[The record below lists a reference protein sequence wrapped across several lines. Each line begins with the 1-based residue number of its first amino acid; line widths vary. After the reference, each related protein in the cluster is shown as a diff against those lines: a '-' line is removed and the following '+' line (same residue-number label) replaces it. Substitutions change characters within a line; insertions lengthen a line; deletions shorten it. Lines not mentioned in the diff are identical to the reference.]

1 MWGKFTNM
9 HDKIRK
15 KFVDFHCSPLGFS
28 FIRNKFRSSLD
39 DDRDRNSASDSKSA
53 NNEVSENLEDLSL
66 EETPSPSH
74 APYRN
79 SPQVHL
85 LNLLVLNLLLIMQI
99 RHHIILFSMLRTGT
113 MHKYQPKSLQ
123 SFTEIKG
130 VEMPK
135 T

>member
-1 MWGKFTNM
+1 MPKSEKNL
-9 HDKIRK
+9 
-15 KFVDFHCSPLGFS
+15 DFHCSPLGFP

-85 LNLLVLNLLLIMQI
+85 LNLLVLNLLLVMQI

-113 MHKYQPKSLQ
+113 IHKYQPKSLQ
-123 SFTEIKG
+123 SFTDKRRRDAQNLK
-130 VEMPK
+130 P
-135 T
+135 